1 MNKGK
6 VTLIIVAGV
15 LALVAI
21 FLFFN
26 LESKNKVFNDLK
38 ISYQGQNQEY
48 TDLEVDT
55 TILNVSDV
63 SFQVVSKSNNAIV
76 LATADPLF
84 DENGKEIGTEHKVE
98 LEKFTTV
105 CFKTSDCAYLTLE

>member
-15 LALVAI
+15 LALIAI

-26 LESKNKVFNDLK
+26 LQSRNKVFNDLK
-38 ISYQGQNQEY
+38 ISYKGQNSEY

-63 SFQVVSKSNNAIV
+63 SFQVVSKSNNTIV
-76 LATADPLF
+76 LATADPLL
-84 DENGKEIGTEHKVE
+84 DENGKEIGTEYKVE
-98 LEKFTTV
+98 MQKYTTI
-105 CFKTSDCAYLTLE
+105 CFADSDCAYLTLE

>member
-15 LALVAI
+15 LGLVAI
-21 FLFFN
+21 LLLIN
-26 LESKNKVFNDLK
+26 LHAKSKVFNDLK
-38 ISYQGQNQEY
+38 ISYKGQNQEY

-63 SFQVVSKSNNAIV
+63 SFQVVSKSNNTIV
-76 LATADPLF
+76 LATVDPLY
-84 DENGKEIGTEHKVE
+84 DENGKEIGTEHTVA
-98 LEKFTTV
+98 LEQFTTV
-105 CFKTSDCAYLTLE
+105 CFAESDCAYLTLE